1 MQASHLLDRLGA
13 APRHQRRPHQDA
25 SFGGGGGGWR
35 LGGLE
40 EGAGSASG
48 SIAGAGLARGAS
60 CASSPLPLAAEPS
73 ACTFTGGPS
82 LMLLGPSLGPAR
94 FWGLDGHV
102 RKGCVVRRRCVA
114 YCKGGGAVSAGTRR
128 GLRRLASQHAQ
139 PVPSPV
145 VADAFGA
152 PSTPLTCQPP
162 PQSTTQPLLPSQRL
176 SNMTSVPPGERA
188 MGVCSP

>member
-82 LMLLGPSLGPAR
+82 LMLLGAPAGDKEVWMKRIKDWEKVDYHQPGDSIQPGWAWEGAESVAEVMAIMGWRISETDAMPSWLPTSR
-94 FWGLDGHV
+94 FGKLE
-102 RKGCVVRRRCVA
+102 
-114 YCKGGGAVSAGTRR
+114 R
-128 GLRRLASQHAQ
+128 GN
-139 PVPSPV
+139 
-145 VADAFGA
+145 
-152 PSTPLTCQPP
+152 TKE
-162 PQSTTQPLLPSQRL
+162 LP
-176 SNMTSVPPGERA
+176 EEK
-188 MGVCSP
+188 